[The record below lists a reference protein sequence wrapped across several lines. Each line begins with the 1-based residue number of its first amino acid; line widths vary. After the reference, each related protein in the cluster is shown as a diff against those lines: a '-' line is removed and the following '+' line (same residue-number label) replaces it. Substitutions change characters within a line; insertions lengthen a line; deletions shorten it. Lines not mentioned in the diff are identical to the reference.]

1 MFQSTLSLNRTA
13 VAGAFAIGMAV
24 AVSGFTVARA
34 ERAKSDNSKTYT
46 CSTGAACL
54 EGSSTG
60 GSTTGVE
67 GTSKSANGIE
77 GTTTATNGDSAV
89 AGISSGATGH
99 ANGVY
104 GRSSNGPGLYGS
116 SSTANAVEG
125 HANTFGSSGI
135 AGFALNTSQSNSGI
149 GVSAESAG
157 YYEALYAQGDS
168 ANTYI
173 FEGFNTATGGYCHI
187 DESGNLACSGS
198 EDVKVVRTRHLNSGG
213 QHVLAYAAES
223 ASAILDDV
231 GTGRMVGGIAHV
243 VIDRA
248 FGSVIDRNSPYH
260 VFLTP
265 MGDTRGLY
273 VSAKAP
279 SGFEVRE
286 TQGGRSTLSFDYRI
300 VARPLGAKDDRL
312 PIAPAASVPTARQAR
327 KGAP

>member
-1 MFQSTLSLNRTA
+1 M
-13 VAGAFAIGMAV
+13 GG
-24 AVSGFTVARA
+24 RA
-34 ERAKSDNSKTYT
+34 PIS
-46 CSTGAACL
+46 
-54 EGSSTG
+54 
-60 GSTTGVE
+60 
-67 GTSKSANGIE
+67 
-77 GTTTATNGDSAV
+77 DSAPP
-89 AGISSGATGH
+89 GSKQHLLDRLRRLSWLSQDQIREIS
-99 ANGVY
+99 
-104 GRSSNGPGLYGS
+104 
-116 SSTANAVEG
+116 
-125 HANTFGSSGI
+125 
-135 AGFALNTSQSNSGI
+135 
-149 GVSAESAG
+149 
-157 YYEALYAQGDS
+157 EASRMIEIKRGGNIYAQGDS

-187 DESGNLACSGS
+187 DENGNLACSGS
-198 EDVKVVRTRHLNSGG
+198 EDVKAVRTRHVNSGG

-300 VARPLGAKDDRL
+300 VARPLDAKDDRL
-312 PIAPAASVPTARQAR
+312 PIAPAARVPTARQAR
-327 KGAP
+327 KGTQ